1 MSHIAGRA
9 LQTYAVVTAAMAL
22 VLILAGGLVT
32 TTATGDT
39 IPTWPLSWGRLIPP
53 TFAGGVVVEWSH
65 RVMAGTVALLVIGL
79 TLWSRGTSRKV
90 ASIALAGVLV
100 QAAIGGLRIFVPQAA
115 VSIVHAC
122 FGQVVFCAVAATALV
137 LSRAWAST
145 STDANAAAARKLAVV
160 TASFAFLQLVAGAVT
175 RHTGAGLV
183 VHLVGAAVVL
193 LHATLLSSRLLTTSL
208 SRGAWV
214 LAALAG
220 TQLILGLAS
229 WSIRTQGFVRSHE
242 AAFAPIVFVTLHVAV
257 GAAMLATTV
266 VLSMLCFKAR
276 VAEGGLV
283 PQAA

>member
-1 MSHIAGRA
+1 MSTLPGRA

-22 VLILAGGLVT
+22 ILILAGGLVT

-39 IPTWPLSWGRLIPP
+39 IPTWPLSWGRLVPP
-53 TFAGGVVVEWSH
+53 TFAGGIVVEWSH

-79 TLWSRGTSRKV
+79 TLWSRGTPRKV
-90 ASIALAGVLV
+90 ALIALAGILV

-137 LSRAWAST
+137 LSRAWTST
-145 STDANAAAARKLAVV
+145 STDVNAAAARKLAVV

-175 RHTGAGLV
+175 RHTGAGLM

-193 LHATLLSSRLLTTSL
+193 LHVTLLSSRLLTTSL

-220 TQLILGLAS
+220 AQIILGLAS
-229 WSIRTQGFVRSHE
+229 WSIRTQGFARSHE
-242 AAFAPIVFVTLHVAV
+242 AAVAPVVIVTLHVAV
-257 GAAMLATTV
+257 GAALLATTV
-266 VLSMLCFKAR
+266 VLSMLCFKTRA
-276 VAEGGLV
+276 AEDGLV